1 MTTQNTNQ
9 VTEYLLS
16 GTLSVFP
23 DKKKLSEKAAKEE
36 DVKIIVCCEELGS
49 GEYAV
54 NVFMKEIDT
63 DGFEKA
69 RPVGFIDVDNLD
81 FIARQEL
88 LSAFKDNEVR
98 QFKVESIEKGKIFLS
113 IVKDTEDIKKEEMQ
127 KDNYNALINSGV
139 ITKEELDAR
148 VEYMSTNG
156 VPMNVQEKILSK
168 IIAYPEH
175 IALNIP
181 HPEVLFVDKGQGIL
195 KNALALVAV
204 GSNVIFEGLMGTG
217 KNVLCES
224 IAWILKRPLYRFS
237 LNSQISNIDLLGGK
251 TIEGDTE
258 SKELVFER
266 STVIEAFE
274 EGGVLVLDE
283 MNMAQPHILPVLNSL
298 LDTARSIAVPGYKVV
313 KGHIGFIALGTQN
326 PGYIGTHAVNQAISN
341 RFRKI
346 KFKEPNDII
355 SILQTVVEGIE
366 DDFLEL
372 SARFYEKLREA
383 VYDESLPVEAL
394 DVRGFISAAKLSLEL
409 DYSPREALSLC
420 IVENT
425 EDREYEEIVKN
436 FLENA

>member
-1 MTTQNTNQ
+1 MSDKNTNQ
-9 VTEYLLS
+9 VTKYLLS

-23 DKKKLSEKAAKEE
+23 DKKNLSAKAAKGEE
-36 DVKIIVCCEELGS
+36 IKIIVCCEELGS
-49 GEYAV
+49 EGYAI
-54 NVFMKEIDT
+54 NAFMEEVDEN
-63 DGFEKA
+63 GFNESK
-69 RPVGFIDVDNLD
+69 PVGFIDIDNLG
-81 FIARQEL
+81 FAARQEL
-88 LSAFKDNEVR
+88 LGAFKDKKIRNFEVNDI
-98 QFKVESIEKGKIFLS
+98 QKGKIYLS
-113 IVKDTEDIKKEEMQ
+113 LCKDAGEIKQEEMQ

-148 VEYMSTNG
+148 VEYMSNNG
-156 VPMNVQEKILSK
+156 VPMNIQEKILSK

-175 IALNIP
+175 IAINIP
-181 HPEVLFVDKGQGIL
+181 SPEVLFVDKGQGIL

-204 GSNVIFEGLMGTG
+204 GANVIFEGLMGTG

-251 TIEGDTE
+251 SIEGDVND
-258 SKELVFER
+258 KQLVFER

-313 KGHIGFIALGTQN
+313 KGHMGFIALGTQN

-346 KFKEPNDII
+346 KFKEPNDIVA
-355 SILQTVVEGIE
+355 ILQTVVPGIG
-366 DDFLEL
+366 DDFLEVAG
-372 SARFYEKLREA
+372 SFYEKLRQA
-383 VYDESLPVEAL
+383 VYDESLPVESL
-394 DVRGFISAAKLSLEL
+394 DVRGFISAAKLSLDLAYKPKESL
-409 DYSPREALSLC
+409 ELC

-425 EDREYEEIVKN
+425 DDREYHEIVKS
-436 FLENA
+436 FLENV